1 VFTPATGAL
10 RQAKVL
16 WVREGFA
23 KITCFGAFRDR
34 GARGIQGEQVSD
46 VLELLRLGVD
56 PAAGGLEE
64 GVAYLLWSGR
74 GARLPSGGRAA
85 PLPRSGS

>member
-1 VFTPATGAL
+1 MPASDGMDFAL
-10 RQAKVL
+10 MGVA
-16 WVREGFA
+16 A
-23 KITCFGAFRDR
+23 
-34 GARGIQGEQVSD
+34 
-46 VLELLRLGVD
+46 LELLRLGVD
-56 PAAGGLEE
+56 PAAGRLEE

>member
-1 VFTPATGAL
+1 
-10 RQAKVL
+10 VL
-16 WVREGFA
+16 V
-23 KITCFGAFRDR
+23 
-34 GARGIQGEQVSD
+34 ARGPVGLDERIGVLGVAGEGGCAHARSD
-46 VLELLRLGVD
+46 GMDFALMGVAALELLRLGVD
-56 PAAGGLEE
+56 PAAGRLEE